1 MFGDRKM
8 YEHTHLRVKCNTVIQ
23 RMRI

>member
-8 YEHTHLRVKCNTVIQ
+8 HEHTHLRVKCNTVIQ